1 MQATPKSSGT
11 FSESE
16 SKALLADLPG
26 NCWWAQQW
34 DSEDIKP
41 TRSWASLYLFERDAK
56 VIGNPDLK
64 IVIALDGW
72 PLPNP
77 AHGVFP
83 QYEYVDVVVCEKA
96 SASGDLTNAMSPWCR
111 KITDI
116 VTDWGCLSVDDRDGS
131 DGDTKN
137 YL

>member
-1 MQATPKSSGT
+1 MAMSVSIIHYHATVDSDLALIANPSPFTDFGEDCIWELFISCSG
-11 FSESE
+11 SLAS
-16 SKALLADLPG
+16 ALGALA
-26 NCWWAQQW
+26 
-34 DSEDIKP
+34 
-41 TRSWASLYLFERDAK
+41 
-56 VIGNPDLK
+56 
-64 IVIALDGW
+64 
-72 PLPNP
+72 
-77 AHGVFP
+77 
-83 QYEYVDVVVCEKA
+83 VCEKT